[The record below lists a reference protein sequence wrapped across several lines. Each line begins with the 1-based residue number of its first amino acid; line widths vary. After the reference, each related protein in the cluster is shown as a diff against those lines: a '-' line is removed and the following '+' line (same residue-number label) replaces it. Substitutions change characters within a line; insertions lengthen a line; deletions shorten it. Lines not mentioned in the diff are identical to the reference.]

1 MKRKGKEWK
10 EKTAK
15 TIGTV
20 YIYIYIYPYF
30 YKRTAGQSGERYTLA
45 NQSAVWFCKL
55 VYSSNFIGNKEGCN
69 AFSLD
74 IKNKLLAMCNVN
86 MAD

>member
-10 EKTAK
+10 WQKKKQLKPLAL
-15 TIGTV
+15 
-20 YIYIYIYPYF
+20 YIYPYF